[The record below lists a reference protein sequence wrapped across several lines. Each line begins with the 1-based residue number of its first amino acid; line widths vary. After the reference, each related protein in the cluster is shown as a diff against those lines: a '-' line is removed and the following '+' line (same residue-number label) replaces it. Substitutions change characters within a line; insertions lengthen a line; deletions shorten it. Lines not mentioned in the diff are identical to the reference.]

1 MLFLCSYRQPTTHNR
16 SQEHTP
22 RRQEHAATPLER
34 GFRSKAE
41 ERKEPSFDH
50 RPRAWTRPWRTRA
63 KQRVFVSL
71 VPTRSQTRSSQ
82 STNHYSL
89 ITKHG
94 FSRSQERRVKRW
106 RGVST
111 DLVRPSY
118 LLPFRESVPL
128 KRVISFRFH
137 LLPHQTVRAD
147 FPHTAFLYTSPQG
160 LWDLSSWEC
169 FLSEIPYL
177 VIIVDSSDF
186 D

>member
-1 MLFLCSYRQPTTHNR
+1 MLFTNHESPNTALLTSDLC
-16 SQEHTP
+16 QELGREASE
-22 RRQEHAATPLER
+22 RRTALPLSKDGFMIWDDGR
-34 GFRSKAE
+34 RTGFRSYQTLDPK
-41 ERKEPSFDH
+41 P
-50 RPRAWTRPWRTRA
+50 
-63 KQRVFVSL
+63 
-71 VPTRSQTRSSQ
+71 QTRSSP

-89 ITKHG
+89 NTSHG
-94 FSRSQERRVKRW
+94 SQERRVKRW